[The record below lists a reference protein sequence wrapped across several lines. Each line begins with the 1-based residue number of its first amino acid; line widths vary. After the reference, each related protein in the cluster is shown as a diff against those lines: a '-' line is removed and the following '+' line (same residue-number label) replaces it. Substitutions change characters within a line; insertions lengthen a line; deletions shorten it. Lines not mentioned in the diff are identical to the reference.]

1 MDKTVFAAYFAFVAA
16 SAFAGEFHVRHECD
30 GMTVSLADA
39 SVYKEGVAPSG
50 AGDVICIKD
59 AWPYTSVSVA
69 DAASMELLA
78 KIDSLQLGYG
88 CRLEL
93 RCDVDFTLPIPV
105 SGDGT
110 LVKGGSGVLQQ
121 SSKTGISSGSSIA
134 YKDYFVNLDVQSGVL
149 RMPMFDVSG
158 IHYHYAVN
166 VAEGATLVTASN
178 AATQVYSLS
187 GFGTITNEQSG
198 VGADGK
204 AAYAQ
209 LNITKTGPDTGF
221 DGVIAGP
228 IMIRPAS
235 GFLTLRNPANTFT
248 GGVQLNQYVKYA
260 PVGGVLQVA
269 KFANAGEPS
278 SLGAGESTVIST
290 STGGGLVRYIGDEGS
305 STDRGIALSNAP
317 LVLDGGHHGGV
328 SFYGTFASY
337 GSTKTLS
344 ELQLAGSNAVPCD
357 IYGELR
363 SYEVDG
369 IYRPFYIWKH
379 GTGTWRIFD
388 RIKSGKVSKVGDQ
401 NAPRGVIEVGEGT
414 LEFDSL
420 CDAGSYCALGFAMD
434 LYRRGTGEP
443 TQNDKVDYAWLLG
456 GTDGNGNATEGRMLY
471 TGEASVQCTNRLT
484 ALSSSGAFGTSQAR
498 VRLFGVRP
506 EGEGAKT
513 LALEAPAGITNDLY
527 DIYGTAESPI
537 GIVKRGPGS
546 WRIGG
551 NVSLGGGID
560 VKEGELVVENRP
572 KDSAYTW
579 FRLTIKQTAATCP
592 RYKDFTRPDGV
603 VTNFNSADKYVM
615 LAELALFDEDGRR
628 INIGITPAAEP
639 LSVFCGQS
647 QIGVCNPNPVTYYH
661 DADTYCLFDNVKPT
675 PTLGKYSGGM
685 RFYTERQINI
695 DDSSTWVPIVFR
707 LTNGT
712 SRAVSC
718 DFVYPCTLNNA
729 TTSAGRC
736 PTAMKLEASNDGVN
750 WENVWE
756 DDSIEIP
763 AGKEN
768 DYRWISDGEGWSAGY
783 SRLRK
788 APEKS
793 FGFSRAG
800 QMRSTAVLADVPVLS
815 VASGAVLRIEG
826 DDSVPAPRIS
836 KIAVDASAGIGKVFG
851 AAFSEYGSVEIAN
864 VPENLPVSFSLAQG
878 DASGLENLKNWDVSF
893 ADGASGRIT
902 AAISPDGSSLTISK
916 RGLTVVVR

>member
-1 MDKTVFAAYFAFVAA
+1 MDKTVFAAYFAFVAVC
-16 SAFAGEFHVRHECD
+16 AFAGEFHVRHECD

-59 AWPYTSVSVA
+59 AWPYTSVSVV

-110 LVKGGSGVLQQ
+110 LVKGGSGVLQL

-149 RMPMFDVSG
+149 RMPVFDVPG

-379 GTGTWRIFD
+379 GSGTWRIFD

-551 NVSLGGGID
+551 NVSLGHEI
-560 VKEGELVVENRP
+560 L
-572 KDSAYTW
+572 
-579 FRLTIKQTAATCP
+579 
-592 RYKDFTRPDGV
+592 
-603 VTNFNSADKYVM
+603 
-615 LAELALFDEDGRR
+615 
-628 INIGITPAAEP
+628 
-639 LSVFCGQS
+639 
-647 QIGVCNPNPVTYYH
+647 
-661 DADTYCLFDNVKPT
+661 
-675 PTLGKYSGGM
+675 LG
-685 RFYTERQINI
+685 
-695 DDSSTWVPIVFR
+695 
-707 LTNGT
+707 
-712 SRAVSC
+712 
-718 DFVYPCTLNNA
+718 
-729 TTSAGRC
+729 
-736 PTAMKLEASNDGVN
+736 
-750 WENVWE
+750 
-756 DDSIEIP
+756 
-763 AGKEN
+763 
-768 DYRWISDGEGWSAGY
+768 
-783 SRLRK
+783 
-788 APEKS
+788 
-793 FGFSRAG
+793 
-800 QMRSTAVLADVPVLS
+800 
-815 VASGAVLRIEG
+815 
-826 DDSVPAPRIS
+826 
-836 KIAVDASAGIGKVFG
+836 
-851 AAFSEYGSVEIAN
+851 
-864 VPENLPVSFSLAQG
+864 
-878 DASGLENLKNWDVSF
+878 
-893 ADGASGRIT
+893 
-902 AAISPDGSSLTISK
+902 
-916 RGLTVVVR
+916 RGL